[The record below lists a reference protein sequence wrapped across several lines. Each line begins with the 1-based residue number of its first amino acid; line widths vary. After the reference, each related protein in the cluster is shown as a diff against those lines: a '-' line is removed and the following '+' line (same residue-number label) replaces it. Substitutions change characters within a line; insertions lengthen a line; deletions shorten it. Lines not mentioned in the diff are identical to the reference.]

1 MSSQIDNH
9 ELFDVDDIDRD
20 TVALDFTF
28 TIKRYGRH
36 IQGTC
41 P

>member
-20 TVALDFTF
+20 RDTDFSTF
-28 TIKRYGRH
+28 GHGRY
-36 IQGTC
+36 IQGNF